1 LLTAAGPARAPGP
14 ARGRPGYRAG
24 VPAPPLDRDRLAGP
38 VLDVARDLLGAVLEV
53 DGPQGTVAVTL
64 SEVEAY
70 AGPADPASHAY
81 RGPTRR
87 NAVMFGPPGFLYV
100 YFVYGMHW
108 CCNVVCGPPGQ
119 ASAVLLRAGR
129 VSAGVATAR
138 ARRPTART
146 DPELARGPARLA
158 TALGLDAAAD
168 GADLLDPA
176 SPVRLR
182 AGDRVPDDAVRTG
195 PRVGVAVAADRP
207 WRLWV
212 AGDPTVSPYRAGTR
226 RTRTPDR

>member
-1 LLTAAGPARAPGP
+1 MGPLTGAPIE
-14 ARGRPGYRAG
+14 
-24 VPAPPLDRDRLAGP
+24 RDRLAGP
-38 VLDVARDLLGAVLEV
+38 PLDTARELLGAVLEV
-53 DGPQGTVAVTL
+53 DSPQGTVAVTL

-70 AGPADPASHAY
+70 AGPEDPASHAF
-81 RGPTRR
+81 RGRTRR
-87 NAVMFGPPGFLYV
+87 TELMFGPPGFLYV

-108 CCNVVCGPPGQ
+108 CCNVVCGPSGQ

-129 VSAGVATAR
+129 VTVGEPVAR

-146 DPELARGPARLA
+146 DAELARGPARLA
-158 TALGLDAAAD
+158 TALGIAAAAN

-182 AGDRVPDDAVRTG
+182 AGIEVPDTAVRRG
-195 PRVGVAVAADRP
+195 PRVGVAAAAELP

-212 AGDPTVSPYRAGTR
+212 SDDPTVSPYRASTR
-226 RTRTPDR
+226 RARPPTP